1 MNITLG
7 LEQEQFISEQLAQGK
22 FQSANEVIARA
33 LQVLERQQ
41 QDYQIWV
48 EEVREKVDEAAQ
60 SLAQGER
67 IPLEVVADRMQA
79 RFCEAREAQG

>member
-7 LEQEQFISEQLAQGK
+7 SEQEQFISEQLAQGK
-22 FQSANEVIARA
+22 FQSADEVVIKA

-41 QDYQIWV
+41 RDYQVWV

-60 SLAQGER
+60 SLERGER
-67 IPLEVVADRMQA
+67 IPLEVVTDRIQVKF
-79 RFCEAREAQG
+79 RKAREAEG

>member
-1 MNITLG
+1 MDITLG

-48 EEVREKVDEAAQ
+48 EEVREKVDEATQ
-60 SLAQGER
+60 SLARGER
-67 IPLEVVADRMQA
+67 IPLEVVVDQMQTKF
-79 RFCEAREAQG
+79 REAREAQG

>member
-22 FQSANEVIARA
+22 FQSANEVIVRA

-41 QDYQIWV
+41 QDYQMWV

-79 RFCEAREAQG
+79 KFREAREAQG

>member
-79 RFCEAREAQG
+79 RFREAREAQG

>member
-1 MNITLG
+1 
-7 LEQEQFISEQLAQGK
+7 
-22 FQSANEVIARA
+22 VIARA

-60 SLAQGER
+60 SLARGER

-79 RFCEAREAQG
+79 KFREAREAQG

>member
-7 LEQEQFISEQLAQGK
+7 SEQEQFISEQLAQGK
-22 FQSANEVIARA
+22 FQSANEVVAIA

-41 QDYQIWV
+41 RDYQTWV

-60 SLAQGER
+60 SLERGER

-79 RFCEAREAQG
+79 KFREAREAQG